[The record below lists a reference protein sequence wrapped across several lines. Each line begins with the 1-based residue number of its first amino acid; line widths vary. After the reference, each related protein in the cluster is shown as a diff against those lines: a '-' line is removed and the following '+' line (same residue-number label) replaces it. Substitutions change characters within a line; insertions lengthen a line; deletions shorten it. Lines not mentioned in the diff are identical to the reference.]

1 MTKLVL
7 SCNGK
12 IEQEYELSKEEVSIG
27 RKDDNDIHI
36 DNQAVSG
43 QHAKVITILHDS
55 FIQDLD
61 STNGTIINGKK
72 ITRQALKNGDIISI
86 GTHTLT
92 YIDETVKE
100 DQFGTTMIIPPDTQN
115 MLNTENSGTKE
126 QEPIL
131 TDSINAADTSGK
143 DSTRAKLQILSG
155 TNRGKELELTKIITT
170 LGKPDVQVAA
180 ITRRQNGYFFI
191 VVDAGKEEKMPRI
204 NDTVV
209 GKQAHPLHDGDTIE
223 VAGIKMAF
231 ILL

>member
-180 ITRRQNGYFFI
+180 ITRRQNGYFLLSL
-191 VVDAGKEEKMPRI
+191 MPARKKKCHELMTLSLVNRRTHYMMVI
-204 NDTVV
+204 PS
-209 GKQAHPLHDGDTIE
+209 K
-223 VAGIKMAF
+223 
-231 ILL
+231 LLE